1 MILDIVSPLAKG
13 IPTGKADYYVLTIII
28 TQLKQGA
35 TLIRR
40 ILRTGPG
47 THQLLL
53 TAHPCT
59 VASLITGQAGQAL
72 FPVCRQ
78 AGIVPIF
85 NYSPDMYRDEA

>member
-40 ILRTGPG
+40 ILW
-47 THQLLL
+47 
-53 TAHPCT
+53 
-59 VASLITGQAGQAL
+59 TGQALTSYYSPLTPVQSLRSLQGRRDRHYSLSADRQAL

-78 AGIVPIF
+78 AG
-85 NYSPDMYRDEA
+85 